1 MYEVNDMYF
10 AAVLFAYN
18 AAYAGVDRADRRN
31 QKFLFEKNVDVKKIF
46 IEKHGIV
53 DEIDNPT
60 FEMIQSAYDTV
71 TLLYPTNYVE
81 ALRRVKGIIH
91 K

>member
-10 AAVLFAYN
+10 AAVLFAYG
-18 AAYAGVDRADRRN
+18 AAYAGVDRSDRRN
-31 QKFLFEKNVDVKKIF
+31 QKFLFEKNVDVTKIF
-46 IEKHGIV
+46 IEKHGVV
-53 DEIDNPT
+53 DEIDAPT

-81 ALRRVKGIIH
+81 SLRRVKGIIH

>member
-10 AAVLFAYN
+10 AAVLVAYD
-18 AAYAGVDRADRRN
+18 AAYAGVDRADKRN
-31 QKFLFEKNVDVKKIF
+31 QKFLFENNIDVKKIY
-46 IEKHGIV
+46 IEKHGIL

>member
-1 MYEVNDMYF
+1 MYQVNDMYF
-10 AAVLFAYN
+10 AAVLVAYG
-18 AAYAGVDRADRRN
+18 AAYAGVDREDKRN
-31 QKFLFEKNVDVKKIF
+31 QKFLFEPNIDVKKIF

-71 TLLYPTNYVE
+71 MLLYPTNYVE
-81 ALRRVKGIIH
+81 ALRRIKGIIH

>member
-1 MYEVNDMYF
+1 MYKVNDMYF
-10 AAVLFAYN
+10 AAVLFAYGGD
-18 AAYAGVDRADRRN
+18 YAGVDRADKRN
-31 QKFLFEKNVDVKKIF
+31 QLFLFESNININKIY
-46 IEKHGIV
+46 IEKRGVV